1 MTVHSLTD
9 EISRKFGW
17 SRDPWIRQ
25 ATSSVRNLRKSLFE
39 YILTG
44 LLVYRLGCV
53 SVAISIILGNND
65 LGIKLSLRVTRCENK
80 ILTGVFVR
88 GYKMVEE
95 RKSEEN

>member
-1 MTVHSLTD
+1 MNISTV
-9 EISRKFGW
+9 
-17 SRDPWIRQ
+17 
-25 ATSSVRNLRKSLFE
+25 
-39 YILTG
+39 
-44 LLVYRLGCV
+44 LLVYKLGCV
-53 SVAISIILGNND
+53 SAAFSTTLGNND